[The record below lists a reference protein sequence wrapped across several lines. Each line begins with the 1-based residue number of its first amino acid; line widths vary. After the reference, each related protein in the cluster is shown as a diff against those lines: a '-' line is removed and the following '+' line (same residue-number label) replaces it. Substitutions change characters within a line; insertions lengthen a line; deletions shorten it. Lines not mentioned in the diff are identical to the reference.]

1 MFNPPAGDDLCGS
14 SSKET
19 RRRCG
24 VATLIGKS
32 CPVPTRGSCETE
44 EEFDYIR
51 VFDDF

>member
-24 VATLIGKS
+24 DATLIGKVAL
-32 CPVPTRGSCETE
+32 CQRGSFETE
-44 EEFDYIR
+44 EQFDSIS
-51 VFDDF
+51 VFGDF